1 MSAYVVSEYH
11 INALVTYAAF
21 ARIGYYWQGKRREVQ
36 GDQRRVA
43 SVLHAE
49 NVRSVNA
56 RYSIADP
63 AHGHEYRIEL
73 ANLSDI
79 GAIKACHGLA
89 YQSCETDDWEETEA
103 AAILRAI
110 EASAVRKLP
119 GYDEAAW
126 ELRGQP
132 SRPVVRRIA

>member
-56 RYSIADP
+56 RYSMADP

-89 YQSCETDDWEETEA
+89 YQSCETDDWGDTEA
-103 AAILRAI
+103 YAILQAI
-110 EASAVRKLP
+110 EGWAVRQLP
-119 GYDEAAW
+119 EYADAEW
-126 ELRGQP
+126 ELTAPARRQ
-132 SRPVVRRIA
+132 SVRRVA

>member
-1 MSAYVVSEYH
+1 MSAYVVSAYH
-11 INALVTYAAF
+11 INALVTYANLE
-21 ARIGYYWQGKRREVQ
+21 RIGYFWQGKRRDVRE
-36 GDQRRVA
+36 DPRRIA
-43 SVLHAE
+43 SVLYAE

-56 RYSIADP
+56 RYNDAAP

-73 ANLSDI
+73 SHLSHI
-79 GAIKACHGLA
+79 GAIKACHCLA